1 MQTKPYKNTCG
12 LSLKLQLYMGKS
24 AELLPTADIENT
36 VEMPTF

>member
-24 AELLPTADIENT
+24 AELLPDIENT